1 MARAILAGIL
11 IAVALLIYSLIDLTV
26 TEDARIRRLNRILWI
41 VIIVLIP
48 VIGPIAWVVA
58 GKGPRGMGDTVAPD
72 DDPKFGDSTP
82 KISDEEADRRIREIE
97 DQLAALEAEEAAE
110 REAREAAEHEEH
122 EETSEEDSET
132 NDNGT
137 SDATG
142 RGDRPGA

>member
-41 VIIVLIP
+41 VIIVVIP
-48 VIGPIAWVVA
+48 IFGPLAWVLL
-58 GKGPRGMGDTVAPD
+58 GKGPRSMGNVVAPD
-72 DDPKFGDSTP
+72 DDPGSGGNKP

-97 DQLAALEAEEAAE
+97 EQLAALEAEEAAE
-110 REAREAAEHEEH
+110 REAREAETVAEEEP
-122 EETSEEDSET
+122 EAQDDSES
-132 NDNGT
+132 NGNGT